1 MAVQK
6 PETIFDIADL
16 FTQLN
21 DAFTTAAV
29 ELRRTFQG
37 PDWADSPFVYHMPKM
52 HLSMRLVLSHSDGKV
67 KGFFFNKESTQTQ
80 QEITSSVEID
90 VVAVPRLPPPAPP
103 ANQ

>member
-1 MAVQK
+1 MAAAK

-29 ELRRTFQG
+29 KLQETFKG
-37 PDWADSPFVYHMPKM
+37 PAWADSPFVYHMPKM

-67 KGFFFNKESTQTQ
+67 QGFFHKESTETQ
-80 QEITSSVEID
+80 QEISSTVEID
-90 VVAVPRLPPPAPP
+90 VVAVPRTGIPS
-103 ANQ
+103 

>member
-21 DAFTTAAV
+21 DAFTTAAA
-29 ELRRTFQG
+29 ELRKTFDNN
-37 PDWADSPFVYHMPKM
+37 PDWVDSPFVYHMPKM

-67 KGFFFNKESTQTQ
+67 KGFFNKESTETQ
-80 QEITSSVEID
+80 QEITSTVEID
-90 VVAVPRLPPPAPP
+90 VVAVPRG
-103 ANQ
+103 

>member
-21 DAFTTAAV
+21 DAFTTAAIG
-29 ELRRTFQG
+29 LKKTFEKG
-37 PDWADSPFVYHMPKM
+37 EWADSPFVYHMPKM

-67 KGFFFNKESTQTQ
+67 KGFFHKESTETQ
-80 QEITSSVEID
+80 QEVTSTVEID
-90 VVAVPRLPPPAPP
+90 VVAVPRSITAPNP
-103 ANQ
+103 

>member
-6 PETIFDIADL
+6 PETIFDISDL

-21 DAFTTAAV
+21 QAFTTAAV
-29 ELRRTFQG
+29 QLKRTFDT

-67 KGFFFNKESTQTQ
+67 KGFFNKESSETQ
-80 QEITSSVEID
+80 QEVTSTVEID
-90 VVAVPRLPPPAPP
+90 VVAVPRSVPGS
-103 ANQ
+103 